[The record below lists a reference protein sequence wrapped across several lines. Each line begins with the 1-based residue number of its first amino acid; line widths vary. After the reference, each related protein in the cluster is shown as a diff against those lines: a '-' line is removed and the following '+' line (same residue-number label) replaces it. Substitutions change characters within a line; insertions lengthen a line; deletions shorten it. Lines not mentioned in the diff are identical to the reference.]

1 MKLFTDFISM
11 IVRVNRTVLLLTVAA
26 DVSTTCAVVIPRRD
40 SVHLRPSM
48 MPAHEAQR
56 TYENKGD
63 FNAVK
68 QTKKQLHQGYDY

>member
-1 MKLFTDFISM
+1 
-11 IVRVNRTVLLLTVAA
+11 
-26 DVSTTCAVVIPRRD
+26 
-40 SVHLRPSM
+40 